1 MNKEMENKDK
11 SKCFTCIYNSD
22 SACVCHQ
29 KECNYEE
36 CNYEEDPRA
45 AVQTSL
51 P

>member
-36 CNYEEDPRA
+36 NTM
-45 AVQTSL
+45 AVIQTSL